1 MHRKFK
7 QSLSPFLDT
16 TANCCYTFYASIFRI
31 SPENLLEAVSRVC
44 VMGLEEGVLTHFA
57 GTYPTCTCNP
67 LPLLN
72 KELARGWNAWFA
84 PGAPA
89 VRRTGF
95 TPPDGGLTRR
105 HTSKKS

>member
-1 MHRKFK
+1 
-7 QSLSPFLDT
+7 
-16 TANCCYTFYASIFRI
+16 
-31 SPENLLEAVSRVC
+31 
-44 VMGLEEGVLTHFA
+44 MGLEEGVLTHFA

-84 PGAPA
+84 PVAPA

-95 TPPDGGLTRR
+95 APPDGGLTRR
-105 HTSKKS
+105 HTSKKSKFPSANRTNFSCPGGTDFVAANVPVSLEGS